1 MNLETFHFRVG
12 DFSCIAIRDA
22 ANRYPLGMF
31 LTNLLKE
38 QYEPLMRQRGED
50 LEEIE
55 LPYTCLV
62 IQTGRERVLV
72 DTGMGFNSFVPG
84 KGKLL
89 DHLRTE
95 GIQPEGIDMVII
107 SHAHPDH
114 IGGVLAEDGQLAF
127 PNARHVMFKEEWSY
141 WMSNP
146 SLVELQVDEGF
157 KEGMKSSARKNLL
170 AIQGQLDLLERES
183 QILPGL
189 SAIHAFGH
197 SPGQMALE
205 ISSAGERLLFVAD
218 ALILPL
224 NLQFP
229 ETRGVT
235 DHQPEAMVA
244 TRLRLLGKAAA
255 EKSLVSVSH
264 FPFPGLGRVIPKG
277 SRWEWQPFSS
287 ESESRAARSG

>member
-1 MNLETFHFRVG
+1 MNPETFHFHVG
-12 DFSCIAIRDA
+12 GFSCIAIRDT

-31 LTNLLKE
+31 LTNLAKE
-38 QYEPLMRQRGED
+38 QYEPLLRQRGEN
-50 LEEIE
+50 LEEID

-62 IQTGRERVLV
+62 FQTERKRVLV
-72 DTGMGFNSFVPG
+72 DTGMGSNSFVPG

-89 DHLRTE
+89 DHLRAE
-95 GIQPEGIDMVII
+95 GIQPEEIDTVII

-114 IGGVLAEDGQLAF
+114 IGGVLAEDGKLAF
-127 PNARHVMFKEEWSY
+127 PNARHVMFKEEWTY

-146 SLVELQVDEGF
+146 SLAELPVDEGF
-157 KEGMKSSARKNLL
+157 KEGMKTSARKNLL
-170 AIQGQLDLLERES
+170 AIQGQLDLLDLES

-205 ISSAGERLLFVAD
+205 ISSAGDRLLFVAD

-229 ETRGVT
+229 EAVGVT
-235 DHQPEAMVA
+235 DHLPEAMVA
-244 TRLRLLGKAAA
+244 TRLRLLAKAAT
-255 EKSLVSVSH
+255 EKSLVSVTH
-264 FPFPGLGRVIPKG
+264 FPFPGLGHVVPKG
-277 SRWEWQPFSS
+277 ECWEWQPISAA
-287 ESESRAARSG
+287 SESRAARSG